1 MPKEQTNATGGAAID
16 RRSALRGAA
25 GLAAWSAATA
35 HAGLG
40 YSTVARAQARGQP
53 IVLGVSAEAGGIH
66 QVAAAGASNQMLS
79 FLQRSLLTYDH
90 AGASYKIVPGLAAE
104 MPEIL
109 DGGMRFRFK
118 IRDNAFYHDG
128 SKVTA
133 PGLAEWIMMQ
143 IDRNHPHFNYIK
155 WTTGGRMRSIARA
168 VAIDE
173 LTLDVFMKEFNA
185 AMLDWFTEHQ
195 FEGVP
200 MSAVEKRVDLANQDF
215 AAGPYTLV
223 SRQKGSN
230 TVLRRFERFFDPAE
244 GRAPRVGFR
253 VIPEMNAR
261 IAALEAGEVDWIDS
275 LTAEAVQSLQ
285 RARGITVKERK
296 TLYVWFVSLD
306 MRKPPFNDLR
316 VRQALNYAL
325 DKDSMIRDVLGG
337 AAQRSHSP
345 LSPQFGPFYA
355 GDDVRRYDYDPA
367 RARALLAEAG
377 YPNGF
382 KSTIYTNTGR
392 AGQLKP
398 LEMSQF
404 IQANWKAVGVDCRIE
419 ALEWTAFEQRRSA
432 GEFPI
437 ATRGWTPSTGDPDGV
452 LFQNFHSSMVPPVQ
466 RNVAYLQDKEVDR
479 LLEAGAGTLDPVERP
494 RAFVEAQK
502 RIVELAPW
510 VFVCHEIAYEAH
522 SSRIENYPV
531 AHPSGWAN
539 SLTFAH
545 KR

>member
-1 MPKEQTNATGGAAID
+1 MSNEEEKN
-16 RRSALRGAA
+16 GAA
-25 GLAAWSAATA
+25 GATSRRGALRTAGALAAWSAAAA
-35 HAGLG
+35 HVGLG
-40 YSTVARAQARGQP
+40 HSTVARAQAIGLP

-90 AGASYKIVPGLAAE
+90 AGASYSIVPGLAAA

-109 DGGMRFRFK
+109 DGGMRFRFR

-128 SKVTA
+128 TKVTA
-133 PGLAEWIMMQ
+133 RSLAEWIMMQ
-143 IDRNHPHFNYIK
+143 IDPAHPHFNYIK

-168 VAIDE
+168 VALDD
-173 LTLDVFMKEFNA
+173 LTLDVHMKEFNA

-200 MSAVEKRVDLANQDF
+200 MSAVEKRADLANQDF

-223 SRQKGSN
+223 SRQKGAN
-230 TVLRRFERFFDPAE
+230 TVLRRFDRFFDPKE

-275 LTAEAVQSLQ
+275 LTAEVAQSLR
-285 RARGITVKERK
+285 RAKGIVVKERK

-306 MRKPPFNDLR
+306 MRKPPFDDLR
-316 VRQALNYAL
+316 VRQALNYAV
-325 DKDSMIRDVLGG
+325 DKDALIRDVLGG

-355 GDDVRRYDYDPA
+355 GDEVRRYDYDPV
-367 RARALLAEAG
+367 RAKALLAEAG
-377 YPNGF
+377 FPNGF

-466 RNVAYLQDKEVDR
+466 RNVAYLRDKEVDR
-479 LLEAGAGTLDPVERP
+479 LLEEGAGTLDPVKRP

-502 RIVELAPW
+502 RIVDLAPW

-522 SSRIENYPV
+522 SARIEDYPV

-545 KR
+545 KK